1 MSKPAYFTTPIKTD
15 KMPPG
20 IPYIIGNEAA
30 ERFNFYGMRAVL
42 VVFMTKYL
50 VDRSGALAPMNEN
63 DANYWYHQ
71 FLSANYFF
79 PTLGAIISDAFWGK
93 YNMIIRLSLVYCLGS
108 VVLALDHTR
117 LGLTVGLTLI
127 AIGAGGIKPCVS
139 SHVGDQFG
147 QWNQRLVSRAFGWF
161 YFSVNFGSFFS
172 ILLIPILL
180 DPTGTGLRNIAWAI
194 PGGLYPVLFRNLGP
208 GLAFGLPAVLMLLAA
223 FVFWLGRF
231 KYAHIP
237 PTGKPLMKA
246 LFGRPFWRIVAI
258 GALDSALVFWL
269 KKIIA
274 NWMPDVS
281 PLIVL
286 AILAPVAVVIFWA
299 AHRFVPRFRVSEPC
313 REGWLTLGRIG
324 IVFAFVAIFWS
335 LWDQSGGEWVTQAE
349 KMNLRWLGIDWLSSQ
364 IQAVNAIMILAFIP
378 LFQYVIYPAIN
389 KVFPLTPLRKIGI
402 GLIITGL
409 SFLVSAWIENQIAAG
424 LKPSIGW
431 QMPAYALLSAGE
443 VMVSITGLEFAYT
456 QAPTHMKAMVQ
467 AIYLLAVSAGNQFTA
482 LVHLFIEN
490 KDHTVKLQGAAYY
503 NFFAGL
509 SIGCVAL
516 FVFVAKAYKEKTY
529 LQGEAPAPAAA

>member
-63 DANYWYHQ
+63 DANKWYHL

-79 PTLGAIISDAFWGK
+79 PMMGAVLSDAFWGK
-93 YNMIIRLSLVYCLGS
+93 YRTIFWLSLVYCLGS
-108 VVLALDHTR
+108 VALALDHTR
-117 LGLTVGLTLI
+117 LGLGLGLTLI
-127 AIGAGGIKPCVS
+127 ALGSGGIKPCVS

-147 QWNQRLVSRAFGWF
+147 PDNQPLLSRAFGWF

-172 ILLIPILL
+172 ILLIPWLL
-180 DPTGTGLRNIAWAI
+180 DKYGAFSAFGVPAI
-194 PGGLYPVLFRNLGP
+194 LMLSAAFIFWSGRYKFAHVPPGGKTFLRDTFNRDG
-208 GLAFGLPAVLMLLAA
+208 FAA
-223 FVFWLGRF
+223 LGR
-231 KYAHIP
+231 
-237 PTGKPLMKA
+237 
-246 LFGRPFWRIVAI
+246 
-258 GALDSALVFWL
+258 
-269 KKIIA
+269 
-274 NWMPDVS
+274 
-281 PLIVL
+281 L
-286 AILAPVAVVIFWA
+286 AII
-299 AHRFVPRFRVSEPC
+299 
-313 REGWLTLGRIG
+313 
-324 IVFAFVAIFWS
+324 FAFVAVFWS
-335 LWDQSGGEWVTQAE
+335 LWDQSGGEWVTQAQ
-349 KMNLRWLGIDWLSSQ
+349 KMNLHFAGITWLASQ

-378 LFQYVIYPAIN
+378 LFQYLIYPAIHR
-389 KVFPLTPLRKIGI
+389 VFPLTPLRKIGL
-402 GLIITGL
+402 GLIVTGL
-409 SFLVSAWIENQIAAG
+409 SFLVSAWIETQIAAG

-431 QMPAYALLSAGE
+431 QLPAYALLSAGE
-443 VMVSITGLEFAYT
+443 VMVSITALEFAYT
-456 QAPTHMKAMVQ
+456 QAPRPMKAIVMSL
-467 AIYLLAVSAGNQFTA
+467 YLLSVSAGNLFTA
-482 LVHLFIEN
+482 LVHVFIAN
-490 KDHTVKLQGAAYY
+490 PDGTVKLQGAAYY